1 MKFLNRLAKQT
12 TSTPKA
18 AVCASLMTVAALTST
33 TSLHA
38 ETRWDMPLP
47 YGDGTHQ
54 TQVARSFAEEIN
66 ANAKGKL
73 NIKVHSG
80 GSLIKHPEIH
90 RAVKSRQVQLGE
102 VFIGRLGNNAPVFKL
117 DNLPFLATDFD
128 SAEKLYQA
136 SKPAL
141 EKALAKDHLKLLY
154 TSPWP
159 AQDLYSNKTVD
170 SLADLKGLKMRS
182 YSPTTSRLADL
193 MGTTPVNIPFS
204 DVAQAF
210 TTNAIDAMI
219 TSPST
224 GVNGQSWDYISHFTT
239 VHAWIPK
246 NMVFVNNKVFKR
258 LDKDLQQVILTAA
271 ANAERKG
278 WALGRKLAVE
288 HTDMLKEK
296 GMKVAEPTS
305 KLQAELRVI
314 GDTMLTEWLDEAGSD
329 GKKIIEAFN
338 AK

>member
-1 MKFLNRLAKQT
+1 MKLL
-12 TSTPKA
+12 STLLKPKSA
-18 AVCASLMTVAALTST
+18 LCASIVAAATLVST
-33 TSLHA
+33 TNLQA

-73 NIKVHSG
+73 NIKIHSG

-141 EKALAKDHLKLLY
+141 EKALAKDSLRLLY

-159 AQDLYSNKTVD
+159 AQDLYSNKPVE

-271 ANAERKG
+271 ANAEKKG

-296 GMKVAEPTS
+296 GMKVAEPTE
-305 KLQAELRVI
+305 KLQTELRAI
-314 GDTMLTEWLDEAGSD
+314 GDTMLTEWLDEAGNE
-329 GKKIIEAFN
+329 GKEIIEAFK

>member
-1 MKFLNRLAKQT
+1 MKSIRSKLVPLFA
-12 TSTPKA
+12 
-18 AVCASLMTVAALTST
+18 CALTAI
-33 TSLHA
+33 SLNINA
-38 ETRWDMPLP
+38 ASKWDLPTP

-54 TQVARSFAEEIN
+54 TQVANSFAEEVT
-66 ANAKGKL
+66 AKSDGKL
-73 NIKVHSG
+73 TIKVHSG

-90 RAVKSRQVQLGE
+90 RAVKSRQVQIGE
-102 VFIGRLGNNAPVFKL
+102 VFIGRLGNNDPIFKL
-117 DNLPFLATDFD
+117 DNIPFLATDFD
-128 SAEKLYQA
+128 SAEKLYMA
-136 SKPAL
+136 SKDEL
-141 EKALAKDHLKLLY
+141 TKALAKDKLKLLY

-159 AQDLYSNKTVD
+159 AQDLYSNKPIA
-170 SLADLKGLKMRS
+170 SLSDLSGLKMRS

-246 NMVFVNNKVFKR
+246 NMMFVNQKVFDR
-258 LDKDLQQVILTAA
+258 LDKDTQQVVLTAA
-271 ANAERKG
+271 ANAEKKG
-278 WALGRKLAVE
+278 WALGRKLAVDDTE
-288 HTDMLKEK
+288 TLKKNGMTISEPTEKLQSEMRAIGETMVAEWLKE
-296 GMKVAEPTS
+296 S
-305 KLQAELRVI
+305 
-314 GDTMLTEWLDEAGSD
+314 GDT
-329 GKKIIEAFN
+329 GKAIIEAYN